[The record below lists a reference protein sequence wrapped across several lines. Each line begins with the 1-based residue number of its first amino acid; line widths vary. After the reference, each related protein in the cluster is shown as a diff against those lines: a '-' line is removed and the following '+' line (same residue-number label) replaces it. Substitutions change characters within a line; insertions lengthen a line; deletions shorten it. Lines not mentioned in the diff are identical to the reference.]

1 MKKNNKS
8 WKLAVSLFTAST
20 LLYSQFATAL
30 DKLDY
35 IGEYSLPTSTSYQD
49 ILFVGISGLYFD
61 ADKSIYY
68 GISDARNT
76 KQEGVSRFYT
86 LTMDIDKKGI
96 HNVNITGM
104 KNLLNQDGKIWPNG
118 QADAEGIAP
127 TPNGKG
133 LFWTSELG
141 SALRI
146 TDFDGSFIAD
156 YNDVIPPYYNVLGVS
171 DKTSNV
177 GVRSGTSFEGVSLTP
192 DKKNVFISVETALKQ
207 DGPISTPLNSSPAR
221 LLKYDANPKTNQLT
235 LVGEYIYN
243 IDPIPEVSEF
253 AVNDNGVS
261 DILAINDHQL
271 LFIERAGRNASK
283 GYDDWNFNIRVYL
296 ADITNSTN
304 IKGIDTLS
312 NIKEKSQF
320 QPIMKK
326 LLIDFSDYTD
336 TPDNVEGITFGPII
350 DGHKTL
356 VFVTDNNFQPYQSN
370 KFYVFIDNKDILK

>member
-1 MKKNNKS
+1 MKQNNKL
-8 WKLAVSLFTAST
+8 WKLAVNLFTAST
-20 LLYSQFATAL
+20 LIYSQCATAL
-30 DKLDY
+30 EQLDF
-35 IGEYSLPTSTSYQD
+35 IGEYSLPTSTSYQG
-49 ILFVGISGLYFD
+49 ILFGGISGLYFD
-61 ADKSIYY
+61 AEKSIYY

-86 LTMDIDKKGI
+86 LTMDIDKQGI

-104 KNLLNQDGKIWPNG
+104 KNLLNKAGEVWPNG
-118 QADAEGIAP
+118 QVDAEGIAP

-146 TDFDGSFIAD
+146 TDFDGKFITD
-156 YNDVIPPYYNVLGVS
+156 YNDVIPPYYNVLSVS
-171 DKTSNV
+171 DKTSKV

-207 DGPISTPLNSSPAR
+207 DGAISTPLNSSPAR
-221 LLKYDANPKTNQLT
+221 LLKYDFNSKTNQLN

-243 IDPIPEVSEF
+243 IDPVPEVSEF

-261 DILAINDHQL
+261 DILAINDQQL
-271 LFIERAGRNASK
+271 LFIERSGRNASK
-283 GYDDWNFNIRVYL
+283 GYDDWDFNIRVYL
-296 ADITNSTN
+296 ADISKSTN
-304 IKGIDTLS
+304 IKGMETLS
-312 NIKEKSQF
+312 DIKEKSKF
-320 QPIMKK
+320 QPITKK
-326 LLIDFSDYTD
+326 PLIDFSDYTK
-336 TPDNVEGITFGPII
+336 TPDNIEGITFGPVI